1 MKSSIA
7 ANAKTPKSPVFW
19 DFFFFDGEVIT
30 GLISY
35 FNYRL
40 YTMIVISAK
49 NLNFVRFYLVLPQME
64 NISLLKKGAKNNVVE
79 FLLLSASLVVSKK
92 LSREGVFCWCY
103 SYISIQ
109 DVP

>member
-1 MKSSIA
+1 MVKITLIFFFFFQMKSSIA
-7 ANAKTPKSPVFW
+7 ANAKTPK
-19 DFFFFDGEVIT
+19 VIT

-79 FLLLSASLVVSKK
+79 FLLLSASLVFSKK

>member
-1 MKSSIA
+1 MQKPQKA
-7 ANAKTPKSPVFW
+7 LFFG
-19 DFFFFDGEVIT
+19 FFFFFEGEVIT

-79 FLLLSASLVVSKK
+79 FLLLSASLVFSKK

-103 SYISIQ
+103 SYIFIQ

>member
-1 MKSSIA
+1 MQKPQKARFFGI
-7 ANAKTPKSPVFW
+7 
-19 DFFFFDGEVIT
+19 FFFFDGEVIT

-79 FLLLSASLVVSKK
+79 FLLLSASLIY
-92 LSREGVFCWCY
+92 LFRLFIY
-103 SYISIQ
+103 
-109 DVP
+109 

>member
-1 MKSSIA
+1 VVKITLIFFFQMKSSIA

-49 NLNFVRFYLVLPQME
+49 NLNFVRFYLVLPQIITTSK
-64 NISLLKKGAKNNVVE
+64 ISVLLNN
-79 FLLLSASLVVSKK
+79 LRKK
-92 LSREGVFCWCY
+92 LP
-103 SYISIQ
+103 IQ
-109 DVP
+109 IFFGERRD

>member
-49 NLNFVRFYLVLPQME
+49 NLNFVRFYLVLPQIMTTSK
-64 NISLLKKGAKNNVVE
+64 ISVLLNN
-79 FLLLSASLVVSKK
+79 LRKK
-92 LSREGVFCWCY
+92 LPIQIFFGEGR
-103 SYISIQ
+103 
-109 DVP
+109 D